1 MKNFILTSKQFQR
14 EFLASFSIIQHLLY
28 GLLIPV
34 LLLISLLAW
43 DPKVFVFIFLA
54 YSCGLIGF
62 IFAKALTQYEQSQQ
76 ERSASSS
83 QNVEETLVKER
94 SLVEKEYESSAS
106 KVNLS
111 NLMTAHDLKEPLR
124 QVYSYSQLL
133 EKKYGAALDTNGTEY
148 LNFILQGAKRMHQM
162 MEDISAL
169 SRMEHEGTR
178 QTAIDLSDLVQYA
191 VSTLQLKIEESQAQ
205 ITHDPLPTVKGDPG
219 QLRHLL
225 LNLISNAIKYHGE
238 EPPRIHISV
247 EEAKTIYKFSVVDN
261 GIGIE
266 KGQLKEVFGLFRRLH
281 GRSKFEGTG
290 IGLAICKQ
298 IVENHNGKIGV
309 ESAGE
314 SSGSCF
320 WFTLPK

>member
-1 MKNFILTSKQFQR
+1 
-14 EFLASFSIIQHLLY
+14 
-28 GLLIPV
+28 
-34 LLLISLLAW
+34 
-43 DPKVFVFIFLA
+43 
-54 YSCGLIGF
+54 
-62 IFAKALTQYEQSQQ
+62 
-76 ERSASSS
+76 
-83 QNVEETLVKER
+83 
-94 SLVEKEYESSAS
+94 
-106 KVNLS
+106 
-111 NLMTAHDLKEPLR
+111 MTAHDLKEPLR

-162 MEDISAL
+162 MEDIAAL
-169 SRMEHEGTR
+169 NRMEHEGTR
-178 QTAIDLSDLVQYA
+178 QASIDLSDLVKYA

-205 ITHDPLPTVKGDPG
+205 ITHDPLPTIKGDPG

-225 LNLISNAIKYHGE
+225 LNLISNAIKYHGK

-247 EEAKTIYKFSVVDN
+247 EEAKTIYKFSIVDN

-314 SSGSCF
+314 GSGSCF